1 MKFTELT
8 FSLLLLV
15 FGACAQRAALT
26 QSASPGDQVAGEVFV
41 AHEATPQEMSRSMP
55 GIHFSVVEDKS
66 AEVVFASYEP
76 EGLQGDDSFYG
87 FRPAIIIKARPEAAP
102 LFLSFPKLKSYDW
115 THASQLV
122 SKGYFWGFLE
132 FQVEGTAHEVPVVFS
147 SDSGK
152 TWSLQAFIPKHHFT
166 DEFRDFGIDESGRG
180 YIILKRSDV
189 LAEKEWGFDVFTTQD
204 FGKTWSRPKFYRNLT
219 QAKNSEWSQ
228 CSFGM
233 KMTAK
238 LPKTCALPIKIGK

>member
-1 MKFTELT
+1 MKFTALT
-8 FSLLLLV
+8 LSLPLFI

-26 QSASPGDQVAGEVFV
+26 QSVSPGEAVVGEVLV
-41 AHEATPQEMSRSMP
+41 SHLATPTEISRSMP
-55 GIHFSVVEDKS
+55 GIHFGVVEDKS

-76 EGLQGDDSFYG
+76 TDLQGDDAFYG
-87 FRPAIIIKARPEAAP
+87 FRPAIIVKATPAAAP
-102 LFLSFPKLKSYDW
+102 HFVSFPKLKSYDW

-152 TWSLQAFIPKHHFT
+152 TWSLLAFIPKHHFT

-180 YIILKRSDV
+180 YIILKRSDA
-189 LAEKEWGFDVFTTQD
+189 LAEKQWGFDVFTTQD
-204 FGKTWSRPKFYRNLT
+204 FGKTWSEPKFYRNLT
-219 QAKNSEWSQ
+219 QAKNSDWSE
-228 CSFGM
+228 CRFGM
-233 KMTAK
+233 QMTAK
-238 LPKTCALPIKIGK
+238 LPKGCALPIKIGK